1 MKTKR
6 VEFLSVC
13 LILAAL
19 SVGYNV
25 GASSERPE
33 RMILIPSGE
42 FVMGADS
49 EHTNTNHGPAHR
61 VDLEAFYID
70 KFEVTNAQFE
80 EFILDGGYQNQGL
93 WTVEGWDFIQ
103 KNQIKTP
110 LHYGE
115 NTVSTEPGH
124 PVIGV
129 SWYEAD
135 AYATW
140 AGKRLPTEAEWE
152 KAARGLNARIYP
164 WGDTMDFTKLSYFP
178 HGTKLQLVGNFPD
191 GASPYGVMDM
201 AGSVWE
207 WCSDWYSA
215 NYYSQS
221 PRKNPKGP
229 ESSEYR
235 VLRGGGW
242 DSIRLQLRTYY
253 RYSDKGIR
261 RTYNIGFR
269 CVQSVSDR

>member
-1 MKTKR
+1 MRKDVRLFFVALLFT
-6 VEFLSVC
+6 VVSVC
-13 LILAAL
+13 DQP
-19 SVGYNV
+19 SF
-25 GASSERPE
+25 SSEPPE
-33 RMILIPSGE
+33 DMVLIPLGE
-42 FVMGADS
+42 FVMGANS
-49 EHTNTNHGPAHR
+49 IHTNTNHAPAHR
-61 VDLEAFYID
+61 VDLEAFYIN

-93 WTVEGWDFIQ
+93 WTAEGWDFIQ
-103 KNQIKTP
+103 KNRIKTP

-115 NTVSTEPGH
+115 NSVSTEPDH

-152 KAARGLNARIYP
+152 KAARGVESRIYP

-229 ESSEYR
+229 ENGDYR

-253 RYSDKGIR
+253 RYSDKRNR

-269 CVQSVSDR
+269 CVQDVFE